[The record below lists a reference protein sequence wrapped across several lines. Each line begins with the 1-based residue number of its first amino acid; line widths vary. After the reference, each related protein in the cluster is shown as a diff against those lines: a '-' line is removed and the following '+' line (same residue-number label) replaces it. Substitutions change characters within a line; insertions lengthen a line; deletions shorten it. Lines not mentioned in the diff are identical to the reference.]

1 MKRLLTAAAIILLA
15 VPAFAQD
22 DIILTGADIDS
33 LLGGGGGGRGGNNRG
48 GGRGGNNAVPDP
60 VTMYDQLKD
69 LLKTKKVPLEK
80 SQEKPLQ
87 TLLNNESKAIQTLID
102 EQFGNRG
109 QDNRGG
115 RGNNPIAQIDA
126 VVTKHNAELLT
137 QIKAALTPDQLV
149 LVEKAEKDKKAC
161 LVMLDVINPQQL
173 NNNNRGDFQQEL
185 ANRPR
190 CTSQN
195 STTAQRVGVLGD
207 MLNKG
212 KKPLTADQQTKVATL
227 VEARFPLMQEEMR
240 SSGLPIDQLF
250 NQNRNNNNQQ
260 PNPQQLTNNIVN
272 TIMSQLG
279 VPNTNNNNN
288 QNRGNRGTQPNQNQN
303 NPNQAANFNNR
314 GANPGGQPALPAQPG
329 QPAQQGQQ
337 GQQGNR
343 GNNFNPQQEIQRR
356 TDEILDKVIVSLKP
370 DQQPVVKKFK
380 YDIIKQRGPLDRIR
394 AILEEEGTPLTP
406 EQTTQV
412 QALFNSQN
420 QGIRN
425 FAQQLVQTEVE
436 ALPPSAFQPLPQQQQ
451 NQNQNQQRNNNNQ
464 NNVNQNP
471 AAQQIV
477 SKVLPQVSVRKAL
490 LEKATID
497 SIMMKVLTPAQVAS
511 YKLNSL

>member
-1 MKRLLTAAAIILLA
+1 MKRLLTVAAVVLLA

-33 LLGGGGGGRGGNNRG
+33 LLGGGGGGGRGGNR
-48 GGRGGNNAVPDP
+48 GGRGGNNGAPDP
-60 VTMYDQLKD
+60 AMMYDQLKD

-87 TLLNNESKAIQTLID
+87 TLLNNESKAIQAFIE

-109 QDNRGG
+109 DNRGN
-115 RGNNPIAQIDA
+115 RGNNNFMVQIDS
-126 VVTKHNAELLT
+126 VITKHNAELLAE
-137 QIKAALTPDQLV
+137 IRPLLTPDQLA
-149 LVEKAEKDKKAC
+149 LLDKAEKDKKAC
-161 LVMLDVINPQQL
+161 TVVLDVLNPQQF
-173 NNNNRGDFQQEL
+173 NNNNNQNFPQEL

-195 STTAQRVGVLGD
+195 SSTAQRVAVLGD

-212 KKPLTADQQTKVATL
+212 KKPLTADQQVKVTSL
-227 VEARFPLMQEEMR
+227 VEARFPLIQEEMR
-240 SSGLPIDQLF
+240 ASGLPVDQLF
-250 NQNRNNNNQQ
+250 NQNRNNNNQGQ

-279 VPNTNNNNN
+279 VPNNNNNN
-288 QNRGNRGTQPNQNQN
+288 QNRGNRGNQGNQN
-303 NPNQAANFNNR
+303 NPNQAGNFENR
-314 GANPGGQPALPAQPG
+314 GGNRGGQPN
-329 QPAQQGQQ
+329 QQGQQ

-380 YDIIKQRGPLDRIR
+380 YDIIKQRGPLDRVR
-394 AILEEEGTPLTP
+394 AILEEEGTPMTP
-406 EQTTQV
+406 EQATTV

-420 QGIRN
+420 QAIRN

-436 ALPPSAFQPLPQQQQ
+436 ALPPSAFQPVPQQ
-451 NQNQNQQRNNNNQ
+451 NQNQNQGRNNNNNQ

-497 SIMMKVLTPAQVAS
+497 SIMKVLTPAQVAS